1 MKLSAT
7 ILALVVLV
15 LSVMPCE
22 DPEVLTGIA
31 VEQVAC
37 DQCDGDGI
45 GDLCSPFC
53 DCHCCSIHYI
63 GFEYGNYHII
73 DPYIPQ
79 GKFVFMDSKEQ
90 EVLRPLH
97 QPPRV

>member
-1 MKLSAT
+1 
-7 ILALVVLV
+7 
-15 LSVMPCE
+15 MPCE
-22 DPEVLTGIA
+22 DPEVLTEIA

-37 DQCDGDGI
+37 ESCDGDGI

-53 DCHCCSIHYI
+53 DCQCCSIHYI
-63 GFEYGNYHII
+63 SFETGNYHII

-79 GKFVFMDSKEQ
+79 GKFVFMDSQEQ
-90 EVLRPLH
+90 DVLRPFH